1 MPNKKPLAFHGIQ
14 NAKVCVRA
22 ADGAPGTTLL
32 TLPLVKSIAVNPAFS
47 KQDVYAGNTLALSV
61 PNDQGYD
68 STLGVTGQDLD
79 FETAI
84 GHLMLL
90 NGGYGNIETKDLK
103 RFDLYYEYI
112 MHPEGGVSYVV
123 KVWQLNLAVVAKPTW
138 QHDTDTESLSIAP
151 YQYGIKHYGDIIKD
165 AVGTA
170 DYVDTNGFRYKAFTI
185 RAVPTDTGYA
195 AFDATVPTA
204 KIPTAG

>member
-14 NAKVCVRA
+14 NAKACVRTTPST
-22 ADGAPGTTLL
+22 PGTTPL
-32 TLPLVKSIAVNPAFS
+32 TLPLVKSIAVNPVFS

-79 FETAI
+79 FEIAL
-84 GHLMLL
+84 GHVMALA
-90 NGGYGNIETKDLK
+90 GGHGNVETKDLK

-112 MHPEGGVSYVV
+112 MHPEDGASYVV

-151 YQYGIKHYGDIIKD
+151 YQYGIKHYGDIVQD
-165 AVGTA
+165 ATGTA
-170 DYVDTNGFRYKAFTI
+170 DYVDSNGFKYKAFTI
-185 RAVPTDTGYA
+185 RAVPTDTGYTT
-195 AFDATVPTA
+195 FGETVPEPKVPA
-204 KIPTAG
+204 AG